1 MSATITLTPEDID
14 RLQDEY
20 AHWDIED
27 ELLANPVLT
36 NHFDKYEFSEE
47 SIRYDLLDIMSNP
60 DNFHFTCKTL
70 LNIRITPT
78 QQVVLR
84 ELYTKPY
91 QTMICTRGF
100 SKSFSLAITIIL
112 KCVFEPGTKIA
123 IIGVGLRQS
132 KNLYEYVKRI
142 WDTSPLL
149 REMANRNDD
158 GPAARQD
165 RFIFKFGTS
174 QASFLP
180 LGTSG
185 SSIRGERANIIII
198 DEYGDVPKSIIDT
211 VVIGFGAVSK
221 DPEQK
226 QLLTARIKRAKK
238 KGKSKKQVQALE
250 ELVDGANAILLAGTA
265 KPYFNHFAQEWES
278 RKKII
283 LSRGDKTILKQLRS
297 ERGAEHTNPEHY
309 SIIRIPYDLIPEG
322 FMSDET
328 IALAEASLNSLLYN
342 QEYMACFPRDT
353 NGFFPASLIYQQC
366 TADQDIF
373 YNNAL
378 VTEPFP
384 PMLFGDPAK
393 QYILGVD
400 PARINDDAAL
410 VLLELNETHT
420 RVVYCW
426 STNQK
431 KYDNMIEKT
440 GNADLGTYYQYIAT
454 HILDLMVRFNIIH
467 IAMDSQGG
475 GHEIANILAV
485 DQAVLQGRTPLY
497 PLNDD
502 NPLWNGKK
510 LETDDLNGRHIIEL
524 VTHSAQYTSDSH
536 HGLLSDLEKMK
547 LFFPQHDAVSLS
559 LIEANFKAATGES
572 LDFDNDP
579 MTVCIN
585 EINELKYEMTII
597 EYTTVGDSG
606 RERWDTPE
614 VKKEG
619 DKKGRLRNDRE
630 SALVMANY
638 AARRLRDKLPDFQ
651 YNSVFTYVGAPRKLS
666 HQSEEKW
673 AAAPDWFIRGT
684 KDVSVIRII

>member
-1 MSATITLTPEDID
+1 MSATIILTPEEID

-20 AHWDIED
+20 AHWNIED
-27 ELLANPVLT
+27 ELLADPVLI
-36 NHFDKYEFSEE
+36 NHFAEYEFSEE
-47 SIRYDLLDIMSNP
+47 SIRFDLLDILSNP
-60 DNFHFTCKTL
+60 DNFHLTCKLL
-70 LNIRITPT
+70 LNIRINPT
-78 QQVVLR
+78 QQVTLK

-91 QTMICTRGF
+91 QTMIATRGF
-100 SKSFSLAITIIL
+100 AKSFSLAITIIL
-112 KCVFEPGTKIA
+112 KCIFEPGTKIA
-123 IIGVGLRQS
+123 VIGVGLRQS
-132 KNLYEYVKRI
+132 KNLFEYVKRI
-142 WDTSPLL
+142 WDHSPLL
-149 REMANRNDD
+149 RGMANRDD
-158 GPAARQD
+158 GPFARQD
-165 RFIFKFGTS
+165 RFIFIFGTS

-180 LGTSG
+180 LGTTG
-185 SSIRGERANIIII
+185 NTVRGERASIIII
-198 DEYGDVPKSIIDT
+198 DEYGDVPKSVIDT
-211 VVIGFGAVSK
+211 VVVGFAAVSK
-221 DPEQK
+221 DPIDK
-226 QLLTARIKRAKK
+226 QLLNARMKRAKK
-238 KGKSKKQVQALE
+238 QGKYSKQLQDIA
-250 ELVDGANAILLAGTA
+250 DMANGANAILLAGTA
-265 KPYFNHFAQEWES
+265 KPYFNHFAQEWER

-297 ERGAEHTNPEHY
+297 EKGAEHTDHRHY

-328 IALAEASLNSLLYN
+328 IALAESSLNSLLYN

-373 YNNAL
+373 YNDTL

-384 PMLFGDPAK
+384 PMLIGDPGK

-410 VLLELNETHT
+410 VVLELNETHT

-426 STNQK
+426 ATNQK
-431 KYDNMIEKT
+431 KYDNMIEKS

-454 HILDLMVRFNIIH
+454 HILDLMARFNIIH
-467 IAMDSQGG
+467 IAIDSQGG

-485 DQAVLQGRTPLY
+485 DQAVLQGRIPLY
-497 PLNDD
+497 PINDD
-502 NPLWNGKK
+502 SPLWNGKK
-510 LETDDLNGRHIIEL
+510 LETDDLNGRHILEL

-559 LIEANFKAATGES
+559 LIEANFKAATGDS

-579 MTVCIN
+579 MTVCMN

-651 YNSVFTYVGAPRKLS
+651 YTSVFTYVGAPRKIGAKN
-666 HQSEEKW
+666 EEKW
-673 AAAPDWFIRGT
+673 ASAPDWFIRGT